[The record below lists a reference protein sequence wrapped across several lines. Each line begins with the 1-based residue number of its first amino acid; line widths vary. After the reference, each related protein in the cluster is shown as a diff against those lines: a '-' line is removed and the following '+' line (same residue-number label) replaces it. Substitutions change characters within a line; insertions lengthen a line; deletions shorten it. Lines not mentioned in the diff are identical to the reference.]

1 MTESFAFYVSVLRK
15 YFTQYCTEK
24 LAEINVTYGQL
35 FILIFVGKK
44 ETCSPKEISLALK
57 LDAGHLNRTLSK
69 LIENGLLKQ
78 KKSSKDKRANII
90 SLTPKGREAFEM
102 SHNLFWEWD
111 SVILNPL
118 SDNEKQN
125 LMELMKKIAFSEDGR
140 F

>member
-78 KKSSKDKRANII
+78 KESTKDKQANII
-90 SLTPKGREAFEM
+90 SLTPKAGK
-102 SHNLFWEWD
+102 
-111 SVILNPL
+111 PL
-118 SDNEKQN
+118 K
-125 LMELMKKIAFSEDGR
+125 
-140 F
+140 

>member
-78 KKSSKDKRANII
+78 KKSTKDKRANII
-90 SLTPKGREAFEM
+90 SLTPKAGK
-102 SHNLFWEWD
+102 
-111 SVILNPL
+111 PL
-118 SDNEKQN
+118 K
-125 LMELMKKIAFSEDGR
+125 
-140 F
+140 